1 MGCYRKHR
9 GGMTNIHTPQNYFFL
24 ENRKQMFEALLTE
37 SDENLQATLTKTIQR
52 YDEILEGLKLSQ

>member
-1 MGCYRKHR
+1 
-9 GGMTNIHTPQNYFFL
+9 
-24 ENRKQMFEALLTE
+24 MFEALLTE